1 MSISFYQT
9 TPKLFSKIIEEKYR
23 IIDIKMIS
31 FYINHNKLSD
41 IIKGILSEFCNAA
54 VIGFDKRMNKYW
66 CKMYDN
72 NKYCTLHIELEIFNK
87 DNIISVVKI
96 IPLIGTDI
104 LIDNFVSNFT
114 ESIEVYTSS
123 SCLEVNIGL

>member
-72 NKYCTLHIELEIFNK
+72 NKYCTLNIELEIFNK

-123 SCLEVNIGL
+123 SCLEENIGL

>member
-1 MSISFYQT
+1 
-9 TPKLFSKIIEEKYR
+9 
-23 IIDIKMIS
+23 
-31 FYINHNKLSD
+31 
-41 IIKGILSEFCNAA
+41 
-54 VIGFDKRMNKYW
+54 
-66 CKMYDN
+66 MYDN

-123 SCLEVNIGL
+123 SCLEENIGL